1 MDSSA
6 DDICRRMEAV
16 RRTAGEEVETIVQS
30 ARTLSDW
37 RYYVKNHPFLLAG
50 AAAGL
55 GFLLIPRKKSPQA
68 PSADDAQELV
78 ELLKK
83 HHVRG
88 VTVEG
93 PPSGLLSSVVGIAT
107 PFLLRAALAFAQNR
121 MAAGGDWGSL
131 FGGRKPAPSTDGEEG
146 VEQSFE
152 EFNIP
157 R

>member
-1 MDSSA
+1 MMERRA
-6 DDICRRMEAV
+6 DDICRQMEEV
-16 RRTAGEEVETIVQS
+16 RRTAGAEVESIVQS
-30 ARTLSDW
+30 AKTLSDW
-37 RYYVKNHPFLLAG
+37 RYYIKNHPFVLAG

-55 GFLLIPRKKSPQA
+55 GFLLVPRKKAAQGA
-68 PSADDAQELV
+68 TDDAKELV

-93 PPSGLLSSVVGIAT
+93 PPRGLVKTAIGIAT
-107 PFLLRAALAFAQNR
+107 PFLLRTAMNLVQSR
-121 MAAGGDWGSL
+121 MSSIDWGAL
-131 FGGRKPAPSTDGEEG
+131 YGGKPATQPPSDDG

>member
-1 MDSSA
+1 MASDA
-6 DDICRRMEAV
+6 DDISRRMEAV
-16 RRTAGEEVETIVQS
+16 RRTAGEEVESIVQS
-30 ARTLSDW
+30 AKTLSDW

-55 GFLLIPRKKSPQA
+55 GFLLIPRRKA
-68 PSADDAQELV
+68 PPTPGASDAQELI

-83 HHVRG
+83 HHVNG

-93 PPSGLLSSVVGIAT
+93 PPSGLLKTVAGIAT
-107 PFLLRAALAFAQNR
+107 PFLVRTAMNFVQSR
-121 MAAGGDWGSL
+121 MESGDLSSL
-131 FGGRKPAPSTDGEEG
+131 FGGKAGAPAEPTDG
-146 VEQSFE
+146 EQSFE

>member
-30 ARTLSDW
+30 AKRLSDW

-68 PSADDAQELV
+68 PVADDAKELI

-93 PPSGLLSSVVGIAT
+93 PPNGLLKTIAGIAT
-107 PFLLRAALAFAQNR
+107 PFLIRTAMDVVQSR
-121 MAAGGDWGSL
+121 MAAGGGDWSSL
-131 FGGRKPAPSTDGEEG
+131 FGGGKATPTADEG

>member
-1 MDSSA
+1 MDNPA

-16 RRTAGEEVETIVQS
+16 RRTAGEEVETIVRS

-55 GFLLIPRKKSPQA
+55 GFLLIPKKKSPSPTFA
-68 PSADDAQELV
+68 PDDTRELI

-83 HHVRG
+83 HHVSG
-88 VTVEG
+88 VTLDG
-93 PPSGLLSSVVGIAT
+93 PPKGLLKTFAGLAT
-107 PFLLRAALAFAQNR
+107 PILLRTALNFAQSQ
-121 MAAGGDWGSL
+121 MSSGADWRSV
-131 FGGRKPAPSTDGEEG
+131 FGGRAAPPDIEA
-146 VEQSFE
+146 EQSFE

>member
-1 MDSSA
+1 
-6 DDICRRMEAV
+6 
-16 RRTAGEEVETIVQS
+16 VETIVQS

-37 RYYVKNHPFLLAG
+37 RYYVNNHPFLLAG

-68 PSADDAQELV
+68 PSADDAKELV

-131 FGGRKPAPSTDGEEG
+131 FGGRKPAPSADGQEA

>member
-30 ARTLSDW
+30 AKTLSDW

-55 GFLLIPRKKSPQA
+55 GFLLIPRKKSPPA
-68 PSADDAQELV
+68 PAKELI

-93 PPSGLLSSVVGIAT
+93 PPSGLLKTIAGIAT
-107 PFLLRAALAFAQNR
+107 PFLIRTAMDVVQSR
-121 MAAGGDWGSL
+121 MAAGGGDWSSL
-131 FGGRKPAPSTDGEEG
+131 FGGGKATPPADEG

>member
-1 MDSSA
+1 MASDA

-16 RRTAGEEVETIVQS
+16 RRTAGEEVESIVQS
-30 ARTLSDW
+30 AKTLSDW

-55 GFLLIPRKKSPQA
+55 GFFLIPRRKA
-68 PSADDAQELV
+68 PPTPGAADAKELI

-83 HHVRG
+83 HHVSG

-93 PPSGLLSSVVGIAT
+93 PPSGLLKTVAGLAT
-107 PFLLRAALAFAQNR
+107 PFLIRTAMNFAQTR
-121 MAAGGDWGSL
+121 LESGDWSSL
-131 FGGRKPAPSTDGEEG
+131 FGGKAASPAETPGG
-146 VEQSFE
+146 EQSFE

>member
-6 DDICRRMEAV
+6 DDICRRMEVV
-16 RRTAGEEVETIVQS
+16 RRAAVEEVETIVQS
-30 ARTLSDW
+30 AKTLSDW

-55 GFLLIPRKKSPQA
+55 GFLLIPRKKAKQDPRG
-68 PSADDAQELV
+68 DDTKELI

-93 PPSGLLSSVVGIAT
+93 PPSGFLKTVAGIAT
-107 PFLLRAALAFAQNR
+107 PFLIRTAVDFAEAR
-121 MAAGGDWGSL
+121 IASGGGWGSL
-131 FGGRKPAPSTDGEEG
+131 FGNGKATPTADPTDDS
-146 VEQSFE
+146 VESFE
-152 EFNIP
+152 EFNVP

>member
-1 MDSSA
+1 MDSPA
-6 DDICRRMEAV
+6 DDICRRMESV
-16 RRTAGEEVETIVQS
+16 RRTAGEEMETIVQS
-30 ARTLSDW
+30 AKTLSDW

-55 GFLLIPRKKSPQA
+55 GFLLIPKKK
-68 PSADDAQELV
+68 PSQPPTPDDAKELI

-83 HHVRG
+83 HHVSG

-93 PPSGLLSSVVGIAT
+93 PPSGLLKTLAGIAT
-107 PFLLRAALAFAQNR
+107 PILIRTAFNFAQSQ
-121 MAAGGDWGSL
+121 MASGGDWRSI
-131 FGGRKPAPSTDGEEG
+131 FGGGKTAAPDHDAGA
-146 VEQSFE
+146 EQGFE

>member
-30 ARTLSDW
+30 AKTLSDW
-37 RYYVKNHPFLLAG
+37 RYYVKNHPYLLAG

-55 GFLLIPRKKSPQA
+55 GFLLIPRKKSASA
-68 PSADDAQELV
+68 PAADDAKELI

-93 PPSGLLSSVVGIAT
+93 PPSGLLKTVAGIAT
-107 PFLLRAALAFAQNR
+107 PFLIRTAVNFAQSR
-121 MAAGGDWGSL
+121 MAAGGDWSSL
-131 FGGRKPAPSTDGEEG
+131 FGGGKASPSTDAGEG
-146 VEQSFE
+146 VEQNFE

>member
-1 MDSSA
+1 MDSSP

-30 ARTLSDW
+30 AKTLSDW

-68 PSADDAQELV
+68 PAVDDAKELI

-93 PPSGLLSSVVGIAT
+93 PPSGLLTTVAGIAT
-107 PFLLRAALAFAQNR
+107 PFLIRAALNFAQTR
-121 MAAGGDWGSL
+121 VAAGGDWSSL
-131 FGGRKPAPSTDGEEG
+131 FGGSKATPSADAQVG